1 MNTFGEM
8 IKLGDLPE
16 EQKAEIKDL
25 ILYSME
31 HEGEFY
37 TETNKEPLD
46 ANKTS
51 MTYTRSYLPEIDKTS
66 DRYKIVLEDT
76 VSSARISIDGELV
89 ATVGMTPMETIVSGE
104 KFNKQG
110 IIEITVAN
118 TAANEIISKKY
129 LIEKHSSM
137 TIGPYHWHERSLQF
151 EKNAYI
157 MAMSPHTTFLLFIDS
172 LPTSNHINSTC
183 FFIFLS
189 TTY

>member
-1 MNTFGEM
+1 MKRF
-8 IKLGDLPE
+8 
-16 EQKAEIKDL
+16 L
-25 ILYSME
+25 ITLDGVSME
-31 HEGEFY
+31 ELSDNIEVTDKFSGEITY
-37 TETNKEPLD
+37 QVEYELPDEP
-46 ANKTS
+46 
-51 MTYTRSYLPEIDKTS
+51 KTS

-118 TAANEIISKKY
+118 TAANEIISKKH

-151 EKNAYI
+151 EKNAPKI
-157 MAMSPHTTFLLFIDS
+157 RFGKLKLHKMK
-172 LPTSNHINSTC
+172 
-183 FFIFLS
+183 
-189 TTY
+189 